1 MRIIGIKTLLSS
13 LRWCIVVFQLLSHV
27 QLFATP
33 WTAARQTSLYFTVS
47 LPGMAHSFIELN
59 KLIHLYDVL
68 QHLI

>member
-13 LRWCIVVFQLLSHV
+13 LRWCIVLFWLLSHV

-33 WTAARQTSLYFTVS
+33 WTAAHQASLSFTVS
-47 LPGMAHSFIELN
+47 LHGVALSFIELG

-68 QHLI
+68 HHLI